1 MDLTKKTVPYAL
13 VKTEVRARHKDEIV
27 VGKTAHYW
35 ADEKDPDSLC
45 SVRSEIELT
54 LAEAVAVA
62 DEMNRLLSW
71 MLAPGRNSAD
81 GDHAYETWIAQ
92 QEARMAGE
100 PATASEWA
108 QRLAEQGDEPLPATD
123 DEWKDRLVEGGA

>member
-1 MDLTKKTVPYAL
+1 MDLTNKTVPYAL

-45 SVRSEIELT
+45 SVRSEIVLT

-62 DEMNRLLSW
+62 DEMNRLLSG
-71 MLAPGRNSAD
+71 MLAPDAE
-81 GDHAYETWIAQ
+81 YEAWLESKAMKYGVGPLDV
-92 QEARMAGE
+92 ED
-100 PATASEWA
+100 PASRFAA
-108 QRLAEQGDEPLPATD
+108 DEPLPATD
-123 DEWKDRLVEGGA
+123 AEYAERQIERGAP